1 VALLAGLAASLVVND
16 SPGPVLMG
24 GFTAVM
30 AIDGG
35 LVHRALA
42 LPVLQRLVPAFAA
55 APQEP

>member
-1 VALLAGLAASLVVND
+1 
-16 SPGPVLMG
+16 MG